1 MNEFDYKAFYDQVG
15 KLNGW
20 DFSKV
25 KAVSEGVLWD
35 FFHEVSQYYKKSDLG
50 LDIGTGGGE
59 ALLSIADCALL
70 LVGIDHSAGMIE
82 TARKR
87 VEESGTPNVR
97 FLQMDAK
104 RLEFPEHFFNVV
116 SCRHSPF
123 CAAEVAKVLAQ
134 DGVFLTQQVG
144 EKDKWNVKEAFRRGQ
159 AWDAEEG
166 ALHQQYVTE
175 LREAGFTDIRSFH
188 YNAAEY
194 YETAEDLMFLL
205 KHTPIIPNFGQHEA
219 DFSILHQFIA
229 DHKTDKGIRT
239 NSERFMII
247 AKK

>member
-1 MNEFDYKAFYDQVG
+1 MNEIDYKAFYDQIG
-15 KLNGW
+15 RLNGW

-25 KAVSEGVLWD
+25 KAASEGVLWD
-35 FFHEVSQYYKKSDLG
+35 FFPEVTRHCKPSDIC

-70 LVGIDHSAGMIE
+70 FVGIDQSAGMIE

-87 VEESGTPNVR
+87 AEESGKPNVR
-97 FLQMDAK
+97 FLQMDAR
-104 RLEFPEHFFNVV
+104 RLEFPERFFQVV

-123 CAAEVAKVLAQ
+123 DAAEVAKVLAQ

-144 EKDKWNVKEAFRRGQ
+144 EKDKLNVKEAFGRGQ
-159 AWDAEEG
+159 AWEAEEG
-166 ALHQQYVTE
+166 ALTSQYVTE
-175 LREAGFTDIRSFH
+175 LREAGFTDIRTFH

-194 YETAEDLMFLL
+194 YETAEDLLFLL
-205 KHTPIIPNFGQHEA
+205 KHTPIIPEFGQREA
-219 DFSILHQFIA
+219 DFPILHQFIQ
-229 DHKTDKGIRT
+229 DYTEDKGIRT
-239 NSERFMII
+239 NSERYMII